1 MTDIKVLDARSN
13 LRGGYKVDVSRGERV
28 GRVSSEWFNRP
39 AGGGRRRLTSL
50 PIQPRI
56 DPMPAGER
64 FDTLLE
70 RARGRGAIRMA
81 IVHPTTEVVLRA
93 AAEARDAGLIEPV
106 LVGPERKINVAAEEA
121 GIDLNG
127 WATVPTEH
135 SHEAAERAGLLVAE
149 GQVQALMK
157 GALHTDELLHA
168 VLANPKVRSA
178 RRLSHVF
185 IFDDPDYHKLFM
197 VTDGAINIAP
207 TLAQKADIAR
217 NAIDLF
223 VSLELGGDPPK
234 LAALAAVE
242 TVSPDMVATVD
253 AAALAKMAERG
264 QLGRCLVDGPLAF
277 DNAISAAA
285 AQEKGILSAVAGDP
299 DILLVPNLE
308 AGNMLAKQLTF
319 LGDAQSA
326 GIVVGARLPI
336 ALTSRAD
343 GARSR
348 LMSCALAVLAS
359 RAGVAM

>member
-1 MTDIKVLDARSN
+1 
-13 LRGGYKVDVSRGERV
+13 
-28 GRVSSEWFNRP
+28 
-39 AGGGRRRLTSL
+39 
-50 PIQPRI
+50 
-56 DPMPAGER
+56 
-64 FDTLLE
+64 
-70 RARGRGAIRMA
+70 
-81 IVHPTTEVVLRA
+81 
-93 AAEARDAGLIEPV
+93 
-106 LVGPERKINVAAEEA
+106 
-121 GIDLNG
+121 
-127 WATVPTEH
+127 
-135 SHEAAERAGLLVAE
+135 
-149 GQVQALMK
+149 
-157 GALHTDELLHA
+157 
-168 VLANPKVRSA
+168 
-178 RRLSHVF
+178 
-185 IFDDPDYHKLFM
+185 M